1 MSNILEEVQQEVAA
15 RLSSSWQLSAVPF
28 LVENRKDLDY
38 EIKNRLGKQ
47 GIVGLVMTPKAQ
59 FAGKY
64 EDLFLA
70 WQIDEL
76 EVDVIE
82 NVPVNRGTS
91 AYVTGQDAA
100 MRVFDVLCPLS
111 GDQEGA
117 FCPSSYE
124 EGEDSG
130 LLVNRC
136 VLKALVYGERG
147 DTPSADPP
155 VGMKF
160 MKLLDAPPEGVQPRD
175 VWAWLS
181 GDQFFCCAGERVL
194 PLGAAPSW
202 VSSYV
207 AEGLSAKADVSA
219 LAGKL
224 DVSAYHG
231 ASIEDAGGCSISAD
245 RSFVTE
251 TRLPGVWDL
260 HYDVTVNTLS
270 GQSKTNVSYYPSEPE
285 LGDRAFQLTWGIH
298 SEDYWTLEVFQWA
311 DGWSQSGQYDS
322 EAALS
327 SATNLSFPGSP
338 VRSCEYREPTVV
350 EAGRLASEEW
360 TEREFSPGPTVTV
373 TQDRSLYRS
382 SAQVQVKAFPDS
394 QASVVRTNEQGMTTG
409 TFVASFQTRGWQPG
423 ARLSDAVEA
432 PDSAYCYVFGPSG
445 TSEQQWSAA
454 KSVPLSSAGSV
465 TLAFPY

>member
-70 WQIDEL
+70 WQLEEL

-82 NVPVNRGTS
+82 NVPVNRGAS

-136 VLKALVYGERG
+136 VLKALVYGESG

-160 MKLLDAPPEGVQPRD
+160 MKLLDEPPSVQPRD
-175 VWAWLS
+175 GWAWLS

-207 AEGLSAKADVSA
+207 AGEISSKADLSSIPTKTSELTNDSGFVTASQ
-219 LAGKL
+219 
-224 DVSAYHG
+224 VPTPS
-231 ASIEDAGGCSISAD
+231 SIEDANENRINAD
-245 RSFVTE
+245 RS
-251 TRLPGVWDL
+251 
-260 HYDVTVNTLS
+260 
-270 GQSKTNVSYYPSEPE
+270 VSYVGYGTPFWRMVSRFQTIPKTIDLEGTKTDSSYVPT
-285 LGDRAFQLTWGIH
+285 GDLQDGDIKARLTYG
-298 SEDYWTLEVFQWA
+298 A
-311 DGWSQSGQYDS
+311 DGWQIEIQAWDAGVQEWS
-322 EAALS
+322 ES
-327 SATNLSFPGSP
+327 
-338 VRSCEYREPTVV
+338 
-350 EAGRLASEEW
+350 
-360 TEREFSPGPTVTV
+360 
-373 TQDRSLYRS
+373 
-382 SAQVQVKAFPDS
+382 
-394 QASVVRTNEQGMTTG
+394 
-409 TFVASFQTRGWQPG
+409 
-423 ARLSDAVEA
+423 
-432 PDSAYCYVFGPSG
+432 
-445 TSEQQWSAA
+445 
-454 KSVPLSSAGSV
+454 
-465 TLAFPY
+465 

>member
-70 WQIDEL
+70 WQLEEL

-91 AYVTGQDAA
+91 AYMTGQDAA

-147 DTPSADPP
+147 DTPSADVPP
-155 VGMKF
+155 GMQFVK
-160 MKLLDAPPEGVQPRD
+160 MLEGEPPQQPRNGWMWKDSQDRWWVCRDTTVYPLGVQM
-175 VWAWLS
+175 
-181 GDQFFCCAGERVL
+181 DQVEEYVAGEISSKADASSL
-194 PLGAAPSW
+194 SDYLGLTSTALQVVAGPVSFTHPNGVYVGRIDANGVNFAYPEEDTYNSVQSDG
-202 VSSYV
+202 VSSLLLRGDFNR
-207 AEGLSAKADVSA
+207 ASA
-219 LAGKL
+219 
-224 DVSAYHG
+224 
-231 ASIEDAGGCSISAD
+231 
-245 RSFVTE
+245 
-251 TRLPGVWDL
+251 RLPI
-260 HYDVTVNTLS
+260 
-270 GQSKTNVSYYPSEPE
+270 K
-285 LGDRAFQLTWGIH
+285 
-298 SEDYWTLEVFQWA
+298 
-311 DGWSQSGQYDS
+311 DG
-322 EAALS
+322 
-327 SATNLSFPGSP
+327 
-338 VRSCEYREPTVV
+338 
-350 EAGRLASEEW
+350 
-360 TEREFSPGPTVTV
+360 
-373 TQDRSLYRS
+373 
-382 SAQVQVKAFPDS
+382 
-394 QASVVRTNEQGMTTG
+394 G
-409 TFVASFQTRGWQPG
+409 TI
-423 ARLSDAVEA
+423 
-432 PDSAYCYVFGPSG
+432 AYV
-445 TSEQQWSAA
+445 
-454 KSVPLSSAGSV
+454 
-465 TLAFPY
+465 